1 MRLGWPRRRAAQA
14 LAAPGEG
21 ASEGARGARGAPR
34 RRAARAA
41 TGRQEGN
48 DLFDEAFLRKLAYL
62 DIVAKKLFA
71 GGSRGERRARKR
83 GAGLE
88 FADHRRYSPGDDFR
102 HVDWNVYARLGKL
115 LLRLYEE
122 EEDLTV
128 YLLVDTSASMAAGGG
143 RKFDYARRVAAALSY
158 VALAN
163 MDRAAV
169 IPFAGGLGAP
179 LPPAR
184 GKARAFAVFDFLRGL
199 DAGGPTR
206 LEDSVRAFVHRTRK
220 PGLAVL
226 LSDLYAIPAA
236 AEATNVGSQGSP
248 RGPVVGPADAALDLL
263 RYHRFEPFVLHVT
276 DARER
281 RPALRGDLTLVDRE
295 TGEAREVTVTPRV
308 LARYEAAYEARCH
321 AVEAACTRRRVPYL
335 RAPVETPFDDLILR
349 VFRTGGFLR

>member
-1 MRLGWPRRRAAQA
+1 MRLPWPRRRAAGE
-14 LAAPGEG
+14 AA
-21 ASEGARGARGAPR
+21 AAARGEAGGR
-34 RRAARAA
+34 RPGAA
-41 TGRQEGN
+41 TAQGRPRDEA
-48 DLFDEAFLRKLAYL
+48 LFDEAFLRKLAYL

-71 GGSRGERRARKR
+71 GGARGERRARKR

-128 YLLVDTSASMAAGGG
+128 YLLVDTSASMTAGDG
-143 RKFDYARRVAAALSY
+143 RKFDHARRLAAALSY

-169 IPFAGGLGAP
+169 IPFADGLAPP

-199 DAGGPTR
+199 QAGGPTR
-206 LEDSVRAFVHRTRK
+206 LDDSVRAFVHRTRR

-226 LSDLYAIPAA
+226 LSDLYAGAA
-236 AEATNVGSQGSP
+236 AGPGEGRGQGSAES
-248 RGPVVGPADAALDLL
+248 PADAALDLL
-263 RYHRFEPFVLHVT
+263 RFHRFEPFVLHVT
-276 DARER
+276 DERER
-281 RPALRGDLTLVDRE
+281 RPRLRGDLTLVDRE
-295 TGEAREVTVTPRV
+295 TGERREVTVTPRV
-308 LARYEAAYEARCH
+308 LARYEAAYEARCR

-335 RAPVETPFDDLILR
+335 RAPVEIPFDELVLR
-349 VFRTGGFLR
+349 VFRRGGFLR

>member
-1 MRLGWPRRRAAQA
+1 MRLGWPRRRPRPSS
-14 LAAPGEG
+14 APG
-21 ASEGARGARGAPR
+21 AGAPG
-34 RRAARAA
+34 RAGAQRPAPA
-41 TGRQEGN
+41 GE
-48 DLFDEAFLRKLAYL
+48 DLFDEAFLSKLAYL
-62 DIVAKKLFA
+62 DIVAKKLFS
-71 GGSRGERRARKR
+71 GGGRGERRARRR

-128 YLLVDTSASMAAGGG
+128 YLLVDTSASMTSGDG
-143 RKFDYARRVAAALSY
+143 RKLDYARRVAAALSY

-169 IPFAGGLGAP
+169 VPFADGLGP
-179 LPPAR
+179 TLPPAR

-206 LEDSVRAFVHRTRK
+206 LEDSVRAFVHRTRR
-220 PGLAVL
+220 PGLAVV
-226 LSDLYAIPAA
+226 LSDLYASRAA
-236 AEATNVGSQGSP
+236 AGRPADASRLATAPAGL
-248 RGPVVGPADAALDLL
+248 GPAEAALDLL

-281 RPALRGDLTLVDRE
+281 RPRLRGDLTLVDRE

-308 LARYEAAYEARCH
+308 LARYEAAYEARGR
-321 AVEAACTRRRVPYL
+321 AVEAACRRRQVPYL
-335 RAPVETPFDDLILR
+335 RAPVEVPFDDLVLR
-349 VFRTGGFLR
+349 IFRTGGFLR